1 MNPEISFII
10 VLLLGIMSFLYA
22 SVGHGG
28 ASGYLAVMGLFS
40 FAPSVMKPTALVLNI
55 LVSAVAFTFYYR
67 AKLFKWNLFYPF
79 ALSSIPFSFIGGYI
93 KIDTAIYKVLLGIIL
108 LFSIIRILFFFKKD
122 TIEIKPI
129 NIYKALFIGAVI
141 GLLSGLLGIGGG
153 IILSPVILLLGWS
166 TIKETAAVSALFIFV
181 NSIAGFFGFLTQG
194 GNLPIDLLPIIG
206 VVFIGGIFGG
216 YLGSKKFDFQMLR
229 YVLSL
234 VLLIAS
240 IKLIFV

>member
-122 TIEIKPI
+122 TIVIKPI
-129 NIYKALFIGAVI
+129 NIYKALFIGTVI

-206 VVFIGGIFGG
+206 VVFVGGIFGG
-216 YLGSKKFDFQMLR
+216 YLGSKKFDFQVLR

-240 IKLIFV
+240 IKLILV

>member
-1 MNPEISFII
+1 MNPEISYII

-55 LVSAVAFTFYYR
+55 LVSAVAFAFYYK

-79 ALSSIPFSFIGGYI
+79 AITSIPFSFIGGYI
-93 KIDTAIYKVLLGIIL
+93 KIDTAIYKVLLGVIL

-122 TIEIKPI
+122 VIEIKSI
-129 NIYKALFIGAVI
+129 NIYRALFIGAII
-141 GLLSGLLGIGGG
+141 GFLSGMLGIGGG

-194 GNLPIDLLPIIG
+194 GNLPLDLLPIIG
-206 VVFIGGIFGG
+206 FVFIGGLLGG
-216 YLGSKKFDFQMLR
+216 YSGSKKFDFQVLR

-240 IKLIFV
+240 IKLILV